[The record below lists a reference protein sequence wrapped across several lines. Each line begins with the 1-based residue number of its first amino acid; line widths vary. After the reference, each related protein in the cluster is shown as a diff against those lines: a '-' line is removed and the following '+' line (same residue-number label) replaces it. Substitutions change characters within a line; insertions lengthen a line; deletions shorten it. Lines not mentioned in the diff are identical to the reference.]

1 MRSRA
6 RTFPEEVNGVKQ
18 IPLEGKSLVY
28 TFDNP
33 KAPTRHTLQYFTTS
47 GNRGIYKDGWWAGDR
62 FHSTWEPNYIH
73 SMPATR
79 TWMSA
84 VGALQPE

>member
-1 MRSRA
+1 
-6 RTFPEEVNGVKQ
+6 VKQ

-28 TFDNP
+28 TIDNP

-62 FHSTWEPNYIH
+62 YHSTWEPNTIRNASDKDH
-73 SMPATR
+73 RCASM
-79 TWMSA
+79 
-84 VGALQPE
+84 GALQPE